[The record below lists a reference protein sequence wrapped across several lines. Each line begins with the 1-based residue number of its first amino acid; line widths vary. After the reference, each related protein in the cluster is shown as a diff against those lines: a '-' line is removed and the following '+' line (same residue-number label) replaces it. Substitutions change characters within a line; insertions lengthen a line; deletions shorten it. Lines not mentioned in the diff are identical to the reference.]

1 MTQLHNLFQA
11 VLAAG
16 NVTALGRLSR
26 LTKLRVTCS
35 MTSAAA
41 WLPGLAAC
49 SRLRELRLDY
59 NDLRELPKSA
69 VSDLSELTLLD
80 LQRCRLTALPAALG
94 GMTALRCLDVS
105 LQRAELT
112 LAAGDVGAVRSLAR
126 LERLDIVPRSGDVSA
141 DRARFLRDMAAA
153 CPGVKFV
160 TERYAPGMPLGISN
174 DFGELIRYLP
184 F

>member
-1 MTQLHNLFQA
+1 M
-11 VLAAG
+11 LAAG

-35 MTSAAA
+35 MTPAAA

-49 SRLRELRLDY
+49 SRLQELRLDH
-59 NDLRELPKSA
+59 NDLRELSKA
-69 VSDLSELTLLD
+69 ELSLLKDLTLLD
-80 LQRCRLTALPAALG
+80 LQRCRLTGLPAELAGLS
-94 GMTALRCLDVS
+94 ALRRLDVS

-112 LAAGDVGAVRSLAR
+112 LAAADVGTVRSLPR

-141 DRARFLRDMAAA
+141 DRARILSDTAVA